1 MAVNVKKY
9 NPGFLTD
16 QELAAAFC
24 IRLHEFDS
32 LLESLHLCTGG
43 SNVHT
48 IVIGPRGSGKTHLLL
63 RVAAQVRQDA
73 AWAGIFPIVF
83 AEENYEV
90 ATCGEFWLEC
100 LNRLSDQAPASDR
113 NALRLSYN
121 EIQATPDD
129 LTLQDRCLGTLLDF
143 ADRRGQR
150 LLLIVERL
158 HALFAN
164 MADPHAGW
172 RLRHTLQTEPRII
185 WLGSATRRF
194 AEIDS
199 SQHALYDFFRVVT
212 LHPLDTRACTRLWRT
227 VSGREDAPR
236 IIRSLEILTGGN
248 PRWLTIMARCSA
260 GRSFRELMGSVLD
273 LVDEHT
279 EYFKSHLEALS
290 PQERRVY
297 LALARIWKPATA
309 REIAVQTRLS
319 TNHCSALL
327 KRLVQR
333 GAVAIEEGNAYRQ
346 RYHLTERLYSLYY
359 LLRRGGAAAEPVR
372 ALIDFMVGLYAPS
385 KLSDTLASL
394 SRDADVLS
402 ARIAERLREAAF
414 DESLS
419 LMQAGLAPKGYDLFG
434 YAMHC
439 LNAGLAPTPEAQ
451 AAAQRLTEALRHF
464 ARNQDRAGLA
474 LCDELTGRFGTRAEP
489 QCGIAALAL
498 QAKAEALA
506 RQGDYPGALD
516 ACNQALARKPF
527 REKPELDFCA
537 AYLGYQQGALLGR
550 CRRPAAALAAFDRII
565 KAHGRSAQPAAARI
579 AMHAAIGKA
588 VLPFPAQAAGETE
601 LAALLAGLDQA
612 QTRPPIQLMGFVVA
626 GIPADRALNL
636 IQASPAAASLLP
648 LTTALQQELGQKPR
662 VAKETE
668 EVAADVQRELA
679 TLRGWLR
686 QSRGARPAL
695 DETWIEA

>member
-1 MAVNVKKY
+1 MA
-9 NPGFLTD
+9 
-16 QELAAAFC
+16 A
-24 IRLHEFDS
+24 
-32 LLESLHLCTGG
+32 
-43 SNVHT
+43 
-48 IVIGPRGSGKTHLLL
+48 
-63 RVAAQVRQDA
+63 
-73 AWAGIFPIVF
+73 
-83 AEENYEV
+83 
-90 ATCGEFWLEC
+90 
-100 LNRLSDQAPASDR
+100 
-113 NALRLSYN
+113 
-121 EIQATPDD
+121 
-129 LTLQDRCLGTLLDF
+129 
-143 ADRRGQR
+143 
-150 LLLIVERL
+150 
-158 HALFAN
+158 
-164 MADPHAGW
+164 PHAGW

-185 WLGSATRRF
+185 WLGSAARRF

-199 SQHALYDFFRVVT
+199 SQYALYDFFRVVT

-236 IIRSLEILTGGN
+236 MIRSLEIFTGGN

-333 GAVAIEEGNAYRQ
+333 GAAIEAGNAYQQ
-346 RYHLTERLYSLYY
+346 RYHLAERLYSLYY

-419 LMQAGLAPKGYDLFG
+419 LMQSGLAPKGCDLFG

-489 QCGIAALAL
+489 QSASQGGSARPARRLSGRSGCL
-498 QAKAEALA
+498 Q
-506 RQGDYPGALD
+506 PGARP
-516 ACNQALARKPF
+516 QAF
-527 REKPELDFCA
+527 
-537 AYLGYQQGALLGR
+537 QGKTRTGLLRSLSRLSAGR
-550 CRRPAAALAAFDRII
+550 APWAMPAAGGRAGRFRSDNQGLRSIIATGRSPHRHACRDR
-565 KAHGRSAQPAAARI
+565 KGRSAVSRSSGRRDRIGGLARGPGQRPNEASHPADGFRRSGHSGGPRPESDSGIARRRLAFAFDYRFATRTWTEASSRQGNGRSRGRRSARVGDAERLAAAESRR
-579 AMHAAIGKA
+579 AACTG
-588 VLPFPAQAAGETE
+588 
-601 LAALLAGLDQA
+601 
-612 QTRPPIQLMGFVVA
+612 
-626 GIPADRALNL
+626 
-636 IQASPAAASLLP
+636 
-648 LTTALQQELGQKPR
+648 
-662 VAKETE
+662 
-668 EVAADVQRELA
+668 
-679 TLRGWLR
+679 
-686 QSRGARPAL
+686 
-695 DETWIEA
+695 

>member
-1 MAVNVKKY
+1 MAVNVKPY

-16 QELAAAFC
+16 KELISAFC

-32 LLESLHLCTGG
+32 LLESLHLCTGS

-48 IVIGPRGSGKTHLLL
+48 LVIGPRGSGKTHLLL
-63 RVAAQVRQDA
+63 RVAAHVRQDA

-83 AEENYEV
+83 AEESYEV
-90 ATCGEFWLEC
+90 STCGEFWLEC

-129 LTLQDRCLGTLLDF
+129 LTLQDRCLGALLDF

-150 LLLIVERL
+150 LLLIVEHLHRL
-158 HALFAN
+158 LAD

-172 RLRHTLQTEPRII
+172 HLRHALQTEPRII
-185 WLGSATRRF
+185 WLGSAAGRF

-212 LHPLDTRACTRLWRT
+212 LHPLDVRACTRLWRA

-236 IIRSLEILTGGN
+236 MIRALEILTGGN

-290 PQERRVY
+290 PQERRVC
-297 LALARIWKPATA
+297 LALARIWKPAAA
-309 REIAVQTRLS
+309 REIAAQTRLNTS
-319 TNHCSALL
+319 HCSALL

-346 RYHLTERLYSLYY
+346 RYYLAERLYSISY
-359 LLRRGGAAAEPVR
+359 LLRRGGAAADPVR

-385 KLSDTLASL
+385 KLSDTLESL

-402 ARIAERLREAAF
+402 ARIAEPLREAAF

-419 LMQAGLAPKGYDLFG
+419 LIQAGSTPKGYDLFG
-434 YAMHC
+434 YVMRC
-439 LNAGLAPTPEAQ
+439 LNSGLAPTHEAQ
-451 AAAQRLTEALRHF
+451 AATKLLTEALRRF
-464 ARNQDRAGLA
+464 AQNQDRAGLA
-474 LCDELTGRFGTRAEP
+474 LCDELIRRFGTRAES

-506 RQGDYPGALD
+506 RQGAYPGALD
-516 ACNQALARKPF
+516 ACSQALARKPF
-527 REKPELDFCA
+527 REKPELGFFA
-537 AYLGYQQGALLGR
+537 AYLGYQQGALLWR
-550 CRRPAAALAAFDRII
+550 CRRPAEALAAFDRVS
-565 KAHGRSAQPAAARI
+565 KAYGRSAQPASAHI
-579 AMHAAIGKA
+579 AMHAVIGKA
-588 VLPFPAQAAGETE
+588 VLSFPDQTASETE
-601 LAALLAGLDQA
+601 LAALLAGLDKA
-612 QTRPPIQLMGFVVA
+612 QKTPPVQLMGFVVA
-626 GIPADRALNL
+626 SIPADRALNL
-636 IQASPAAASLLP
+636 IQASPAAALLLP
-648 LTTALQQELGQKPR
+648 LTTALQQELGQKTR

-668 EVAADVQRELA
+668 EVAADVKRELA

-686 QSRGARPAL
+686 QSRRETPAL
-695 DETWIEA
+695 DETRIEA

>member
-16 QELAAAFC
+16 QELASAFC

-32 LLESLHLCTGG
+32 LLESLHLCTGS

-48 IVIGPRGSGKTHLLL
+48 LVIGPRGSGKTHLLL
-63 RVAAQVRQDA
+63 RVLAHVRQDA

-100 LNRLSDQAPASDR
+100 LNRLSDQAPARDR

-129 LTLQDRCLGTLLDF
+129 LTLQDRCLGALLDF

-158 HALFAN
+158 HALFGN

-172 RLRHTLQTEPRII
+172 HLRHTLQTEPRII
-185 WLGSATRRF
+185 WLGSAARRF

-236 IIRSLEILTGGN
+236 MIRSLEILTGGN

-260 GRSFRELMGSVLD
+260 GRPFRELMGSVLD

-290 PQERRVY
+290 PQERRGY

-309 REIAVQTRLS
+309 REIAAQTRLS

-327 KRLVQR
+327 KRLVQF

-402 ARIAERLREAAF
+402 ARIAERLREVAF
-414 DESLS
+414 DEALS
-419 LMQAGLAPKGYDLFG
+419 LMQAGATPKDYDLFG

-439 LNAGLAPTPEAQ
+439 LNAGGYPTLDGGAPALRPEPRPLRPRPLRRTDRAVRHARRTAMRHSGARAASQGGSARPTRRLSGRSGCLQPGARAQ
-451 AAAQRLTEALRHF
+451 ALQGKTRTGLFRSLSRLSAGRAPWAMPAAGGRAGRFRSDNQGLRSISATGRSPHRHACRDWKGRSVVSRSSGRRDRIGGLARGPGQRPNEASHPADGFRRSGHSSGPRPESDSGIARSRLAFAFDYRFATRTWTEASS
-464 ARNQDRAGLA
+464 
-474 LCDELTGRFGTRAEP
+474 
-489 QCGIAALAL
+489 
-498 QAKAEALA
+498 
-506 RQGDYPGALD
+506 RQGNGRSRGRRSARVGD
-516 ACNQALARKPF
+516 AERL
-527 REKPELDFCA
+527 
-537 AYLGYQQGALLGR
+537 
-550 CRRPAAALAAFDRII
+550 AAAESRRAACT
-565 KAHGRSAQPAAARI
+565 GCN
-579 AMHAAIGKA
+579 
-588 VLPFPAQAAGETE
+588 
-601 LAALLAGLDQA
+601 
-612 QTRPPIQLMGFVVA
+612 
-626 GIPADRALNL
+626 AD
-636 IQASPAAASLLP
+636 
-648 LTTALQQELGQKPR
+648 
-662 VAKETE
+662 
-668 EVAADVQRELA
+668 
-679 TLRGWLR
+679 
-686 QSRGARPAL
+686 
-695 DETWIEA
+695 